1 MNWQDAL
8 IEGRR
13 SSSAL
18 PDFLNPSSHARFS
31 PCRTWRY
38 TLHWIWGPDNPLAM
52 FVGLNP
58 STADEV
64 NDDPTVRRCIRF
76 AKAWGYGGLVMMNAF
91 AFRATDP
98 RVMKAAS
105 DPVGPDNDYWLL
117 EMAKIQMQQG
127 AVIVVAWGN
136 HGGYQN
142 RHQTIL
148 KLFWFAGVPLHCL
161 GITKTGQPR
170 HPLYV
175 KADTRPRELQYVL
188 V

>member
-1 MNWQDAL
+1 MTRQD
-8 IEGRR
+8 IVNKGGGNGPG
-13 SSSAL
+13 L
-18 PDFLNPSSHARFS
+18 PDFLNPCSHAKFS
-31 PCRTWRY
+31 TCRTWRY
-38 TLHWIWGPDNPLAM
+38 TLHRVWEPNKVSAM

-98 RVMKAAS
+98 RVMKAAT

-136 HGGYQN
+136 HGVYQN

-148 KLFWFAGVPLHCL
+148 ILFWYAGVPLHCL

-188 V
+188 A

>member
-1 MNWQDAL
+1 
-8 IEGRR
+8 
-13 SSSAL
+13 
-18 PDFLNPSSHARFS
+18 
-31 PCRTWRY
+31 
-38 TLHWIWGPDNPLAM
+38 M

-76 AKAWGYGGLVMMNAF
+76 AKDWGYGGLVMMNAF

-98 RVMKAAS
+98 RVMQAAP

-117 EMAKIQMQQG
+117 EMAKIRVRQG
-127 AVIVVAWGN
+127 AVIVAAWGN
-136 HGGYQN
+136 HGVYQN
-142 RHQTIL
+142 RHQNIL
-148 KLFWFAGVPLHCL
+148 RLFQDAGVPLHCL
-161 GITKTGQPR
+161 GITKTGYPK

-175 KADTRPRELQYVL
+175 KADTRPRELRYDL